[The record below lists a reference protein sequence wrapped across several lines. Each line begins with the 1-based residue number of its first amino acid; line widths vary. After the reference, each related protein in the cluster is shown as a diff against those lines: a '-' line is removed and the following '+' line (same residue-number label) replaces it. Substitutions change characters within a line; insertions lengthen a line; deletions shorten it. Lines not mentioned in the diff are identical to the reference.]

1 MLQTL
6 TAHNL
11 NAHIS
16 PTDLTFSDT
25 SELLS
30 ASLATGWQEQ
40 AHVWI
45 AQADA
50 KKSATFG
57 LDLQQAG
64 FNLLVLGEQGTG
76 RTSLM
81 LSAMHE
87 AAVKRGAQHLQ
98 DLVALFNFELTERP
112 LLLRLPAGTAVK
124 LKLSMDNFI
133 RQLVK
138 HLSAAATEIR
148 ADNKDELVIIEGVE
162 EAVSEAKI
170 EDSDKSQFLI
180 AVVSFIASHF
190 DGIKHELGLPT
201 EKYPAFSSYLNQL
214 RLDVME
220 YLEAWQPN
228 ANADA
233 DKESDNLLDSLL
245 SESFLGRYRVNVLV
259 DNRQEGDCPTVSPVI
274 YDNDPSLQSLF
285 GGIESAS
292 ESSTTPEFMR
302 LRAGNLLRA
311 DGGMLMLHLRD
322 MLEDQQ
328 NGSQIL
334 EKLHRFL
341 RNGTLQI
348 EDLGGSATQSTSF
361 AHANTVLPV
370 QVKLVLIAT
379 REDFYQM
386 LDGKADF
393 FNYFPIKVEFA
404 ERIDANPA
412 NYAAVAGFVAQKCQ
426 QYSCSHFTADA
437 VAILIGAM
445 QRLEEDQTRIST
457 NFARLERLIVESAAV
472 ANGAALI
479 SAQHVKAAIAG
490 KQTRHHYVE
499 AQIRDSIIDNELM
512 IQVHGE
518 VVGQV
523 NGLTHIELGDA
534 SFGSPVRITA
544 RCYAGSK
551 GVINIDRE
559 VQMSGPNHDKG
570 IFILQSWL
578 SASFSSLAPLSLNAS
593 LVFEQEYNGVEGDSA
608 SCAELFALLSALS
621 GLPIKQ
627 GIAVTGAL
635 NQFGEV
641 MPIGGVNEKIEG
653 YFRVCRAIGL
663 DGKQGVII
671 PKRNQNHLL
680 LDDEVAEAV
689 RTGQFH
695 IYTIDHV
702 LEGIAHL
709 TDTASGTADEA
720 GNYVADTVMG
730 YAQNI
735 LSHYRKTLEA
745 NRLRL
750 KSADE

>member
-6 TAHNL
+6 APHHL
-11 NAHIS
+11 NAHI
-16 PTDLTFSDT
+16 TLDDLAFSDT
-25 SELLS
+25 SELVNS
-30 ASLATGWQEQ
+30 EQ
-40 AHVWI
+40 VHGWI
-45 AQADA
+45 AQSDA
-50 KKSATFG
+50 KKAATFG
-57 LDLQQAG
+57 LDLQQPG

-87 AAVKRGAQHLQ
+87 SATKLKNQQSKSH
-98 DLVALFNFELTERP
+98 DLVALFNFEVVEKP
-112 LLLRLPAGTAVK
+112 LFMRLLAGSAIKLRLA
-124 LKLSMDNFI
+124 MDNFI
-133 RQLVK
+133 RHLVK
-138 HLSAAATEIR
+138 QLSIATIESR
-148 ADNKDELVIIEGVE
+148 SDHKDENSNND
-162 EAVSEAKI
+162 A
-170 EDSDKSQFLI
+170 DKSQFLSTI
-180 AVVSFIASHF
+180 TSFIAEHF
-190 DGIKHELGLPT
+190 AVMQQELDLT
-201 EKYPAFSSYLNQL
+201 KEKYPVFAHYLHQL
-214 RLDVME
+214 QLDVLE
-220 YLEAWQPN
+220 YLEAWQPTVGV
-228 ANADA
+228 DGE
-233 DKESDNLLDSLL
+233 KETDNLLEGLVN
-245 SESFLGRYRVNVLV
+245 ESFLGRYRVNVLV
-259 DNRQEGDCPTVSPVI
+259 NNDNNTDANSCLALNSAVPVI

-292 ESSTTPEFMR
+292 ESSNIPDFMR

-328 NGSQIL
+328 NGSQML

-341 RNGTLQI
+341 RNGNLKI

-361 AHANTVLPV
+361 ANADTVLPV
-370 QVKLVLIAT
+370 HVKLVLIAT
-379 REDFYQM
+379 RDDFYQM
-386 LDGKADF
+386 LDEKPDF

-404 ERIDANPA
+404 ERIEANSA
-412 NYAAVAGFVAQKCQ
+412 NYAAIAGFVAQKCEQ
-426 QYSCSHFTADA
+426 FNCPHFTAEA
-437 VAILIGAM
+437 VTILISAM
-445 QRLEEDQTRIST
+445 QRMEEDQTRIST
-457 NFARLERLIVESAAV
+457 NFARLERLILESAAIS
-472 ANGAALI
+472 NGAMLI
-479 SAQHVKAAIAG
+479 SAQDVKAAIAA
-490 KQTRHHYVE
+490 KQARHHYVE
-499 AQIRDSIIDNELM
+499 EQIRDSIIDNELM
-512 IQVHGE
+512 IQVHDK

-578 SASFSSLAPLSLNAS
+578 SASFFSLAPLSLNAS

-621 GLPIKQ
+621 GKAIKQ

-680 LDDEVAEAV
+680 LDDEVVEAV
-689 RTGQFH
+689 RGGMFH
-695 IYTIDHV
+695 IYMIDHV

-709 TDTASGTADEA
+709 TDTDAGTADSL
-720 GNYVADTVMG
+720 GNYAQGTVMG
-730 YAQNI
+730 YAQNM
-735 LSHYRKTLEA
+735 LSNYRKTLES
-745 NRLRL
+745 NRLNL
-750 KSADE
+750 SDKQAI